1 MNLPLIIAFLTYL
14 VAGAVPPIIGHYIVR
29 LEFLGGIW
37 VATLVGVIAA
47 VMGGL
52 AVSLFLPGL
61 PDLVVIAGSVDA
73 IPPIVASVLM
83 TTLFALVSSSNQS

>member
-1 MNLPLIIAFLTYL
+1 MNLPLIIAFLTY
-14 VAGAVPPIIGHYIVR
+14 VVTGALPPIIGHYLIRVQ
-29 LEFLGGIW
+29 FLGGIW

-52 AVSLFLPGL
+52 AVTLFMPDL

-73 IPPIVASVLM
+73 VPPVAASLIVTSLV
-83 TTLFALVSSSNQS
+83 ALVSSSHQT